1 MRPVFILIIAGLTS
15 AGIFVLGVT
24 RLRLSRSG
32 LWLAVGK
39 TCECVGLTLV
49 FLLLNLAVG
58 VFAILAGRSL
68 SGRFV
73 SLYIVS
79 DTTLLI
85 LALLQAL
92 TFQAWRD
99 SSRHRHLSA
108 SRGRAPL
115 RREL

>member
-1 MRPVFILIIAGLTS
+1 MGSAFILIIAGLTS
-15 AGIFVLGVT
+15 AGIFVFGVAG
-24 RLRLSRSG
+24 LRLPKSG
-32 LWLAVGK
+32 LRLAAGK
-39 TCECVGLTLV
+39 TCECVGLTLM

-58 VFAILAGRSL
+58 ALAVLAGRSL

-79 DTTLLI
+79 DAALLI

-99 SSRHRHLSA
+99 GSRRQRISEP
-108 SRGRAPL
+108 RGRGP
-115 RREL
+115 